1 MIVALVI
8 ELAYLAGAI
17 ILGLYA
23 VLFIGFAVAAP
34 FVWLR
39 QVSKAIVN
47 GKWGDL

>member
-1 MIVALVI
+1 MIITLLI
-8 ELAYLAGAI
+8 ELAYLAGVA
-17 ILGLYA
+17 ILGFYA

-39 QVSKAIVN
+39 QVGKAIID